1 MSTVHGTKA
10 FGLAEH
16 WCDFSLLSLEEPSPT
31 HLGWL
36 FGFVSLWRFPLA
48 LSCACVCGVLDL
60 CRHLDCMVPPG
71 TEQPDADRGLRD
83 EHCAWQKKPSG

>member
-1 MSTVHGTKA
+1 MSTVHGKKA

-48 LSCACVCGVLDL
+48 LSCACVCVEFWIYLGMLIAW
-60 CRHLDCMVPPG
+60 CHLARSNLMP
-71 TEQPDADRGLRD
+71 TEG
-83 EHCAWQKKPSG
+83 